1 MPARISALTGRS
13 SFICAQCRKALT
25 APKRRRLLSTSPKT
39 PEIYDVVTV
48 GGGPAGLALLAAL
61 KSSPVTSHLKTALIE
76 IQDLTKPRQWSSPG
90 DQFSNRASSFT
101 PSSVSFLETTGS
113 WAHVDQTRIQAYDE
127 MQVWDA
133 ANDAS
138 IQFDWNA
145 ETQKYNAPPQTIAT
159 MCENA
164 NLTRGL
170 LERIVELGAGSSL
183 FSSTSVSSIE
193 NGVDDPE
200 GLNLSTWPVLSLESQ
215 SQPHSQ
221 SQSAGQP
228 PSDTPNPTPTNIAA
242 RLLVGADGFN
252 SPVRAFA
259 GINSSG
265 WDYNRH
271 GVVATLTLQP
281 ADSNTA
287 TDRTHDFDLFS
298 SEPLPNR
305 ATAYQR
311 FLPQLGGPIAILPL
325 PHDRASMVWSTTPAN
340 AAYLKSLPPSA
351 QVAMINAALR
361 LSQTDLKYLL
371 SLPAHSHSDS
381 AKTDTDAD
389 TDANVQHETEL
400 RWRLEHTDSAPADLT
415 RQQPPPFVTGIQENS
430 LASFPLRFR
439 HATSLINPRVAL
451 IGDAAHTIH
460 PLAGQGLNLG
470 LADAKSLAECI
481 AYSVSHGM
489 DVGDAMA
496 LERYSSARFGRGLMM
511 AGGVDVLNSLYQ
523 LGSGGDG
530 MLASV
535 VGQARGLG
543 MKVVNQLVPGL
554 KGLIMRQAS

>member
-1 MPARISALTGRS
+1 
-13 SFICAQCRKALT
+13 
-25 APKRRRLLSTSPKT
+25 
-39 PEIYDVVTV
+39 
-48 GGGPAGLALLAAL
+48 
-61 KSSPVTSHLKTALIE
+61 
-76 IQDLTKPRQWSSPG
+76 
-90 DQFSNRASSFT
+90 
-101 PSSVSFLETTGS
+101 
-113 WAHVDQTRIQAYDE
+113 

-138 IQFDWNA
+138 IQFDWKA

-193 NGVDDPE
+193 TGADEPE
-200 GLNLSTWPVLSLESQ
+200 GLNLSTWPVLSLESK
-215 SQPHSQ
+215 SKT
-221 SQSAGQP
+221 QSAGQP
-228 PSDTPNPTPTNIAA
+228 PSDPPNPTPSNIAA

-281 ADSNTA
+281 ADSNTT
-287 TDRTHDFDLFS
+287 TDQTRDFDLFS

-325 PHDRASMVWSTTPAN
+325 PHGRASMVWSTTPAN
-340 AAYLKSLPPSA
+340 AAYLKSLRPSA

-371 SLPAHSHSDS
+371 SLPAHSHPDPLSNS
-381 AKTDTDAD
+381 ADTDTDTDAD
-389 TDANVQHETEL
+389 ADANVHETEL
-400 RWRLEHTDSAPADLT
+400 RWRLEHTSSAPPGLT

-470 LADAKSLAECI
+470 LADARALAECI

-489 DVGDAMA
+489 DIGDAMA

-535 VGQARGLG
+535 VGGARGLG